1 MAKRSSYKDLVV
13 WRKVHETSLRI
24 IDVLE
29 KFPTGRAFDVV
40 ANQILRS
47 STSVGANIPEGH
59 TSSRGKA
66 FASYL
71 DHALRSAG
79 ETDNWIQVIKDSS
92 SLRKRVDLQELQAI
106 EAMNVEVIRM
116 LISSIRKIDASR

>member
-1 MAKRSSYKDLVV
+1 MAKLSSYKDLVV
-13 WRKVHETSLRI
+13 WRKAHETSLRI
-24 IDVLE
+24 IDVLKE
-29 KFPTGRAFDVV
+29 FPTGRAFDVA

-47 STSVGANIPEGH
+47 STSVGANIAEGH

-66 FASYL
+66 FVSYL

-79 ETDNWIQVIKDSS
+79 ETDNWIQVIKDSA

-106 EAMNVEVIRM
+106 EATNVEVIRM
-116 LISSIRKIDASR
+116 LISLIRKIDASR

>member
-1 MAKRSSYKDLVV
+1 MV
-13 WRKVHETSLRI
+13 WKKAHETSLRI

-47 STSVGANIPEGH
+47 STSVGANIAEGH

-106 EAMNVEVIRM
+106 GTMNVEVIRM
-116 LISSIRKIDASR
+116 LISLIRKIDASR